1 MSVSTSPRPAL
12 AAAIKVDDGAE
23 GTFMAAHYITATPW
37 PAIAARDDWPVAKA
51 LGTLFDLNP
60 KGASLAAF
68 SNKWMTGAND
78 AVRVIYSDWTEL
90 LSPAQARVLV
100 DAGHVYAPT
109 GAGPRR

>member
-1 MSVSTSPRPAL
+1 MHAEVCAGLRAAAPARRL
-12 AAAIKVDDGAE
+12 AA
-23 GTFMAAHYITATPW
+23 TTAA
-37 PAIAARDDWPVAKA
+37 WPVAKA
-51 LGTLFDLNP
+51 LGTLFDANP
-60 KGASLAAF
+60 KGASLGAF

-78 AVRVIYSDWTEL
+78 VVRVVCSDWTEL